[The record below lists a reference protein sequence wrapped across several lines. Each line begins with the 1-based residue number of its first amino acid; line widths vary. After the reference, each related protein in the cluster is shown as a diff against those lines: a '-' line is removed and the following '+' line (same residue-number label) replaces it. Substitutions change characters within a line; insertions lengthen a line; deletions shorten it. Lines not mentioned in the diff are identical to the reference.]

1 METFNRYDFLWKANL
16 QKAYDQFMQTNPT
29 LEMFEA
35 ELKKY
40 MAIETEVNAIAGI
53 HNIGALSLDT
63 QPLKSSLKSEAAS
76 WKAQFAQ
83 NLHKQCSEDLKAF
96 DGYIR
101 CGLSCRAG
109 GRGDWV
115 GASRI
120 WACMIKAGEWMRCVC
135 PSPSLLLRLC
145 FARRDTTLKLNRKI
159 EDLEDVRGIMN
170 VLKEVREKDSE
181 IDNLIGPIEEM
192 YGLLGR

>member
-76 WKAQFAQ
+76 W
-83 NLHKQCSEDLKAF
+83 
-96 DGYIR
+96 
-101 CGLSCRAG
+101 RAG

-170 VLKEVREKDSE
+170 VLKEVREKESE